1 MKLEFDGHQD
11 YQLEAM
17 KAVIDIFDGQP
28 LAKGNFE
35 TPLNSGVSSLV
46 FSDNGIANNLEIS
59 PKGIS
64 ENIRTVQKNSGLTLS
79 KEWEEGDETPL
90 NFTIE
95 METGTGKT
103 YVYLR
108 TIFELNKQYG
118 FLKFVIVVP
127 SVAIREG
134 VIKNLEITKE
144 HFQNLYNN
152 TPVNAVM

>member
-59 PKGIS
+59 PKM
-64 ENIRTVQKNSGLTLS
+64 R
-79 KEWEEGDETPL
+79 
-90 NFTIE
+90 
-95 METGTGKT
+95 
-103 YVYLR
+103 
-108 TIFELNKQYG
+108 
-118 FLKFVIVVP
+118 
-127 SVAIREG
+127 
-134 VIKNLEITKE
+134 IKS
-144 HFQNLYNN
+144 
-152 TPVNAVM
+152 